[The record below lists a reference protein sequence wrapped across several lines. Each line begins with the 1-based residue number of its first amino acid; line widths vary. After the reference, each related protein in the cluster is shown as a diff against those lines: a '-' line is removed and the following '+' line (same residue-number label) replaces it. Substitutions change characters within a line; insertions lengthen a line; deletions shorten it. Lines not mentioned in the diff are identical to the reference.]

1 MDDELIAK
9 LHEASKD
16 LDIPEED
23 FEDILASVLNYQR
36 RSGVY
41 ISDEELYERVLTAL
55 TTYDYDDNKG
65 YKDLDD
71 EFLNNKKDVRDYF
84 DEYDHDQR
92 KRI

>member
-9 LHEASKD
+9 LHEASQD

-23 FEDILASVLNYQR
+23 FEDILASALNYQR